1 MEFDN
6 YQRLPDNDQKAAKK
20 ELASSNPYY
29 DKASSVSSL
38 ASIGG
43 VDYDSPSPR

>member
-29 DKASSVSSL
+29 DKTSSVSSL
-38 ASIGG
+38 ASIEG